1 MVGTSFGLS
10 SFVLRR
16 PLSEGLARTLT
27 EGWTQRES
35 LSSVDPYD
43 RISTDVG
50 LGGRAPGTERQ

>member
-16 PLSEGLARTLT
+16 PLSEGLVRTLT

-35 LSSVDPYD
+35 LSSVDTP
-43 RISTDVG
+43 TVG
-50 LGGRAPGTERQ
+50 YRRTEGSGVARL